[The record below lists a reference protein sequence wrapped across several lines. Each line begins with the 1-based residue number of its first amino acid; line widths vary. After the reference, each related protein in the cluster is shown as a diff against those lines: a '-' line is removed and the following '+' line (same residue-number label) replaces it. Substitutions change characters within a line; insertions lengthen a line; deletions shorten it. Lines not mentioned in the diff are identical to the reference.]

1 MRALGAVGAAL
12 ALGTGAVA
20 VAAVGGASSTRPG
33 EPAALGQRPGLT
45 ASGGGGRSTPAGA
58 TPAPAGATPAPAGR
72 GPSRSASA
80 SSTGATGPTREPRVA
95 VRAKVAVP
103 STDSATRTLR
113 SALGRPSGSADTGHP
128 SGPSQGSSSSPSR
141 SGSPSSSPSARDHTS
156 PITFL
161 TKRLPEGKVA
171 EFTFGANEPASFACS
186 LDGAAYAP
194 CTSPA
199 QYADLDPGWHTFSVR
214 ATDTGGNV
222 DGSPATVRWHANGRP
237 SMLP

>member
-58 TPAPAGATPAPAGR
+58 TPAPAGR

-113 SALGRPSGSADTGHP
+113 SALGRP
-128 SGPSQGSSSSPSR
+128 
-141 SGSPSSSPSARDHTS
+141 
-156 PITFL
+156 
-161 TKRLPEGKVA
+161 
-171 EFTFGANEPASFACS
+171 
-186 LDGAAYAP
+186 
-194 CTSPA
+194 
-199 QYADLDPGWHTFSVR
+199 
-214 ATDTGGNV
+214 
-222 DGSPATVRWHANGRP
+222 
-237 SMLP
+237 

>member
-45 ASGGGGRSTPAGA
+45 ASGGGGRST
-58 TPAPAGATPAPAGR
+58 PAGATPAPAGR

-214 ATDTGGNV
+214 ATDTAGNV